1 MRWSDRARRL
11 RTAPPGR
18 DVNST
23 LLMITFRIWLVELPI
38 AAVNYFVLM
47 RRVYEP
53 RWGQL
58 RAHQI
63 GMATR
68 VLIIAVL
75 AYVVLD
81 HVGRYTTL
89 DLLVAGAF
97 WMALW
102 LAFEWC
108 GSLLLRRPVHEIVV
122 GWHVERGYMWPYVLL
137 AYLIVP
143 LLVGVTIDPA
153 R

>member
-53 RWGQL
+53 RWASSARIRSAWR
-58 RAHQI
+58 RA
-63 GMATR
+63 
-68 VLIIAVL
+68 
-75 AYVVLD
+75 
-81 HVGRYTTL
+81 
-89 DLLVAGAF
+89 
-97 WMALW
+97 
-102 LAFEWC
+102 
-108 GSLLLRRPVHEIVV
+108 S
-122 GWHVERGYMWPYVLL
+122 
-137 AYLIVP
+137 
-143 LLVGVTIDPA
+143 
-153 R
+153 